1 MLVEVLK
8 SFGLS
13 EYEAKALLA
22 LLSRGT
28 LTAKEIAEIAKIPR
42 TSVYDVM
49 NSLISKGL
57 VEAFGK
63 PLKFKALRSEEIVGI
78 LSKRVEKNI
87 EILRRELP
95 KFESEEV
102 EEVRVYR
109 NETVIEKISFLISN
123 ARKLV
128 ILVTY
133 IPEWLARM
141 INESKAEKVVISSN
155 PDEVSAKE
163 VYKLD
168 KEFKGKAHGLIIVDD
183 KYVMFIFI
191 NEEKLGILS
200 DGHSVI
206 QFSKLLVDSLIE
218 VIG

>member
-1 MLVEVLK
+1 MVIDVLK

-28 LTAKEIAEIAKIPR
+28 LTAKDISKFANIPR

-63 PLKFKALRSEEIVGI
+63 PLRFKALKSEEIIAI
-78 LSKRVEKNI
+78 LSKKVERNI
-87 EILRRELP
+87 ELLKKELP

-109 NETVIEKISFLISN
+109 NEIVIEKMKLLINN
-123 ARKLV
+123 AKKLV
-128 ILVTY
+128 ILMTY
-133 IPEWLARM
+133 IPEWLAE
-141 INESKAEKVVISSN
+141 IVNYSKAEKVVISSN
-155 PDEVSAKE
+155 PQIVDASESYSFE
-163 VYKLD
+163 
-168 KEFKGKAHGLIIVDD
+168 KEFKDIAHGFIIVDD
-183 KYVMFIFI
+183 RYVMFIFL
-191 NEEKLGILS
+191 NDEKLGIFS
-200 DGHSVI
+200 DGYSVI
-206 QFSKLLVDSLIE
+206 KFTKMIIDSLIE
-218 VIG
+218 VIK